1 MSQKSK
7 KQIPVAAI
15 APVPIPADAI
25 FLTARELAGLLRKT
39 SLKSVYRLA
48 KKNLITHVHESG
60 GLLFARKSVDEY
72 LAARLVSANEAS
84 VSTVPTKAHRRAE
97 KGSA

>member
-1 MSQKSK
+1 MSPQKSK
-7 KQIPVAAI
+7 KKTSALIVPV
-15 APVPIPADAI
+15 VIPADAV

-60 GLLFARKSVDEY
+60 GLLFVRKSVDEY
-72 LAARLVSANEAS
+72 LAARLVVATPVVSANA
-84 VSTVPTKAHRRAE
+84 KRGAA
-97 KGSA
+97 

>member
-1 MSQKSK
+1 MTRKP
-7 KQIPVAAI
+7 KQQTPSPVV
-15 APVPIPADAI
+15 PVVIPADAV

-72 LAARLVSANEAS
+72 LAARLVVAPQA
-84 VSTVPTKAHRRAE
+84 VAVKAKRRA
-97 KGSA
+97 A